1 MEKIIG
7 DYVLMRFFK
16 QPFNLLILGV
26 LYFVVMTRPVYAYL
40 DPGTGSFIIQML
52 VAGIAGALF
61 MLKTYWQKF
70 IGFFTGNRPENE
82 KTPSSEKKS
91 DEVGKPQ

>member
-1 MEKIIG
+1 M
-7 DYVLMRFFK
+7 
-16 QPFNLLILGV
+16 ILGI
-26 LYFVVMTRPVYAYL
+26 LYFVVMASPAYAYL

-70 IGFFTGNRPENE
+70 IGFFSENRRENE
-82 KTPSSEKKS
+82 KTPSPEKKE
-91 DEVGKPQ
+91 DEDGKLQ

>member
-1 MEKIIG
+1 
-7 DYVLMRFFK
+7 MRFFK

-26 LYFVVMTRPVYAYL
+26 LYLVVMASPAYAYL

-61 MLKTYWQKF
+61 VLKTYWQKF
-70 IGFFTGNRPENE
+70 TGFFTGNRRENE
-82 KTPSSEKKS
+82 KTPSPEKKA
-91 DEVGKPQ
+91 DEDGKPQ